1 MTEINYN
8 KIPLGE
14 NTGKVSDFDDVPDLD
29 SFEYI
34 DLDNDDPTDLIRAF
48 REALAPARRVTCD
61 VWADENVELD
71 SGTSAEPGP
80 WRTQRFPFMREIL
93 QKLSPTD
100 PATHIYLA
108 KGVQVSA
115 SAAGIV
121 TMLTFADTDPCPI
134 MYVMPTIA
142 MAEDFSKDKVQPMIN
157 SAVALRDKFKDPR
170 LRDSGNTILGKR
182 YPGGFIVF
190 AGANAAASLRSR
202 SIRLLILDEVDA
214 YPHNIEKEG
223 SPITLAEART
233 VSFGAKKKIF
243 MPSTPTVDKASA
255 IWLYFQNTDQRH
267 YHVPCPHCHHKQNLV
282 FEQLY
287 WKPQDPDSCEYI
299 CIECGGSIQ
308 EDRYKTYMLDNGV
321 WISHMPERRNDFR
334 IGYHINSLYSPYGWL
349 SWRDIAREY
358 EMAVRE
364 QLENQEDNHMRTFY
378 NTKLGLPFATAGEQP
393 DWQKLYDKHS
403 EKPEGGNPN
412 NNFLYNRNQ
421 INEHVK
427 LITVGVDV
435 QKDRVEFEI
444 VGWGH
449 GKRSWSIDYRVFEG
463 EISDKDLQQAI
474 RDMAEETWL
483 NPNKVSVPVHKI
495 CIDSGWNTTAVYD
508 FCRTLDHDK
517 FVPTK
522 GQQTL
527 PTVFSSARF
536 ANKTELGEGVAQVRY
551 YMLGTDAIKD
561 EVYDQLKKTK
571 DVDDQIGPPG
581 YCHFPKSYLPIY
593 FQGLTAEKKVTE
605 FRDGYPVRKYVNE
618 FGRNEPLD
626 TRVYARAA
634 LGLSGYE
641 EYGDE
646 ALDMIFAD
654 YKAATVEEPKK
665 AKRKS
670 DYW

>member
-1 MTEINYN
+1 MESANYN

-14 NTGKVSDFDDVPDLD
+14 NTGKVSDFDDELNLD
-29 SFEYI
+29 DFEYI
-34 DLDNDDPTDLIRAF
+34 DLDNDDPEDLIRAF

-80 WRTQRFPFMREIL
+80 WRTQRFPFMREPL

-100 PATHIYLA
+100 PATHIYMA

-115 SAAGIV
+115 SACGIV

-134 MYVMPTIA
+134 MYVMPTIS

-157 SAVALRDKFKDPR
+157 SAAALREKFRDPR

-267 YHVPCPHCHHKQNLV
+267 YHVPCPHCDHKQNLV

-287 WKPQDPDSCEYI
+287 WKPQDPESCEYI
-299 CIECGGSIQ
+299 CISCGSSIN
-308 EDRYKTYMLDNGV
+308 EARYKTYMLDGGAWV
-321 WISHMPERRNDFR
+321 SHVPERRNDFR

-349 SWRDIAREY
+349 SWADIAREY
-358 EMAVRE
+358 ETAVRE

-393 DWQKLYDKHS
+393 DWQRIFNS
-403 EKPEGGNPN
+403 
-412 NNFLYNRNQ
+412 RNMEQ
-421 INEHVK
+421 KRNTVNEHVK
-427 LITVGVDV
+427 LITVGMDV

-463 EISDKDLQQAI
+463 DISDKALQKSI
-474 RDMAEETWL
+474 LEMADETWL
-483 NPNKVSVPVHKI
+483 NPDKIPIPIHKI
-495 CIDSGWNTTAVYD
+495 CIDSGYNATSVYD
-508 FCRTLDHDK
+508 FCRPLDRDK
-517 FVPTK
+517 FVPIK
-522 GQQTL
+522 GQQNSTQSSI
-527 PTVFSSARF
+527 FSTARF
-536 ANKTELGEGVAQVRY
+536 ANKTDLGEGLDQVRY
-551 YMLGTDAIKD
+551 YMLGVDALKD
-561 EVYDQLKKTK
+561 EIYQNLKKSK
-571 DVDDQIGPPG
+571 DKDDELGPPG
-581 YCHFPKSYLPIY
+581 YCHFPEGYLETY
-593 FQGLTAEKKVTE
+593 FRGLTAEKKITE
-605 FRDGYPVRKYVNE
+605 FQDGYPVRKYVKE
-618 FGRNEPLD
+618 YARNEPLD
-626 TRVYARAA
+626 CRNYARAA

-641 EYGDE
+641 EYGDD
-646 ALDMIFAD
+646 ALDMIFSD
-654 YKAATVEEPKK
+654 YKAAVVEEPKK